1 MRREMNGM
9 SPAQRRRVTRLRQR
23 APHKPESR
31 ARQTRTARVHLI
43 LLACVLAVALP
54 QAWSANCTVS
64 TSGLNFGTYDV
75 FSSLNDDV
83 TATITVN
90 CTKNKSYSIAL
101 SSGSGTFA
109 SRTLTS
115 TGGVLAYNL
124 FLDATHLTI
133 WGDGSS
139 GTSIFSGMGTGAN
152 IGTPVYG
159 RIPARQN
166 VRVGSYSDLITVTVT
181 F

>member
-1 MRREMNGM
+1 MNAGVG
-9 SPAQRRRVTRLRQR
+9 AQRVRRADQSRSGRTDATRI
-23 APHKPESR
+23 
-31 ARQTRTARVHLI
+31 HLI
-43 LLACVLAVALP
+43 LLACVLTVAGP
-54 QAWSANCTVS
+54 AAWPANCTVS

-75 FSSLNDDV
+75 FSTLNDDI

-90 CTKNKSYSIAL
+90 CTKNKSYSISL
-101 SSGSGTFA
+101 SSGSGTFG
-109 SRTLTS
+109 SRTLTGTAGALS
-115 TGGVLAYNL
+115 YNL

-139 GTSIFSGMGTGAN
+139 GTGTFSGMGTGAN

>member
-1 MRREMNGM
+1 MRAGVVL
-9 SPAQRRRVTRLRQR
+9 RRVRRADQLRSRRPGATRIY
-23 APHKPESR
+23 
-31 ARQTRTARVHLI
+31 LI
-43 LLACVLAVALP
+43 LLACVLAVGVPA
-54 QAWSANCTVS
+54 AWSASCSVS

-75 FSSLNDDV
+75 FSTLNDDV
-83 TATITVN
+83 TATITVS
-90 CTKNKSYSIAL
+90 CTKNKPYSISL
-101 SSGSGTFA
+101 SSGSGTFG
-109 SRTLTS
+109 SRTLTGALGALS
-115 TGGVLAYNL
+115 YNL
-124 FLDATHLTI
+124 FLDSTHLTI

-139 GTSIFSGMGTGAN
+139 GTGTFSGTGTGAN

>member
-1 MRREMNGM
+1 MRSAVN
-9 SPAQRRRVTRLRQR
+9 V
-23 APHKPESR
+23 
-31 ARQTRTARVHLI
+31 
-43 LLACVLAVALP
+43 LACVLVIAVPVAR
-54 QAWSANCTVS
+54 SANCTVS

-75 FSSLNDDV
+75 FSSVNDDI

-90 CTKNKSYSIAL
+90 CTKNRAYSISL
-101 SSGSGTFA
+101 SSGSGTFG
-109 SRTLTS
+109 SRTLTG
-115 TGGVLAYNL
+115 TAGALTYNL

-139 GTSIFSGMGTGAN
+139 GTGTFSGTATGAS

-166 VRVGSYSDLITVTVT
+166 VHVGAYSDLITVTVT

>member
-1 MRREMNGM
+1 M
-9 SPAQRRRVTRLRQR
+9 T
-23 APHKPESR
+23 
-31 ARQTRTARVHLI
+31 
-43 LLACVLAVALP
+43 CVLVLCVPAAR
-54 QAWSANCTVS
+54 SATCTVS

-75 FSSLNDDV
+75 FSPLDDDI
-83 TATITVN
+83 TATISVD
-90 CTKNKSYSIAL
+90 CTKDSAYSLSL
-101 SSGSGTFA
+101 SSGSGTFG

-115 TGGVLAYNL
+115 PVGALTYNL

-139 GTSIFSGMGTGAN
+139 GTGTFSGTGTGAN
-152 IGTPVYG
+152 VGTPVYG

-166 VRVGSYSDLITVTVT
+166 VPVGSYSDLITVTVT

>member
-1 MRREMNGM
+1 MRHGVE
-9 SPAQRRRVTRLRQR
+9 AQRARHEPEARLAQPRGVR
-23 APHKPESR
+23 I
-31 ARQTRTARVHLI
+31 HLI
-43 LLACVLAVALP
+43 LLAFVLVLAVPVAR
-54 QAWSANCTVS
+54 SANCSVS
-64 TSGLNFGTYDV
+64 TSGLNFGTYNV
-75 FSSLNDDV
+75 FSSLNDDI

-90 CTKNKSYSIAL
+90 CTKNKSYSISL
-101 SSGSGTFA
+101 SSGSGTFG
-109 SRTLTS
+109 SRTLTG

-124 FLDATHLTI
+124 FLDSTHLTI

-139 GTSIFSGMGTGAN
+139 GTGTFSGMGTGAN

-166 VRVGSYSDLITVTVT
+166 VRVGTYSDVITVTVT

>member
-1 MRREMNGM
+1 MRSEVN
-9 SPAQRRRVTRLRQR
+9 AQCGRR
-23 APHKPESR
+23 KPESR
-31 ARQTRTARVHLI
+31 ARQPRTLRIHLI
-43 LLACVLAVALP
+43 PLACVLVLAVP
-54 QAWSANCTVS
+54 VAWPANCSVS

-75 FSSLNDDV
+75 FSSLNDDI

-90 CTKNKSYSIAL
+90 CTKNKLYSISL
-101 SSGSGTFA
+101 SSGSGTFG

-115 TGGVLAYNL
+115 TAGVLTYNL
-124 FLDATHLTI
+124 FLDSTHLTI

-139 GTSIFSGMGTGAN
+139 GTGTFSGTGIGSN

-166 VRVGSYSDLITVTVT
+166 VRVGTYSDVITVTVT

>member
-1 MRREMNGM
+1 MRSEV
-9 SPAQRRRVTRLRQR
+9 SA
-23 APHKPESR
+23 
-31 ARQTRTARVHLI
+31 
-43 LLACVLAVALP
+43 LACVLVLAAPVAR
-54 QAWSANCTVS
+54 SANCSVT

-75 FSSLNDDV
+75 FSSLNDDI

-109 SRTLTS
+109 SRTLTG
-115 TGGVLAYNL
+115 TGGVLRYNL
-124 FLDATHLTI
+124 FLDSTHLTI

-139 GTSIFSGMGTGAN
+139 GTSTFSGMGTGSN

-159 RIPARQN
+159 RISARQN
-166 VRVGSYSDLITVTVT
+166 ARVGSYSDLITVTVT

>member
-1 MRREMNGM
+1 MRGEVTAQRARREL
-9 SPAQRRRVTRLRQR
+9 Q
-23 APHKPESR
+23 SR
-31 ARQTRTARVHLI
+31 ARRPRHLRIHLI
-43 LLACVLAVALP
+43 LLPSVLALALSVAR
-54 QAWSANCTVS
+54 SANCTVS

-75 FSSLNDDV
+75 FSSLNDDI

-90 CTKNKSYSIAL
+90 CTKNKSYSISL
-101 SSGSGTFA
+101 SSGSGTFG
-109 SRTLTS
+109 SRTLTG
-115 TGGVLAYNL
+115 TLGALNYNL

-139 GTSIFSGMGTGAN
+139 GTSTFSGTGTGAN

-166 VRVGSYSDLITVTVT
+166 VRMGTYSDLVTVTVT